1 MPSIRIR
8 PVALTIAGSDSGG
21 GAGLQADLKT
31 FAACGVHGTT
41 VVTAV
46 TAQNPQAI
54 LAVAPCSP
62 RLLAQQLDAIF
73 SALTPAAVKTGLL
86 VNAQQIRVIAQ
97 ILARHPRIPL
107 VVDPVMVATSG
118 RRLLATSALR
128 TLCQTLLPRALLV
141 TPNLAEAAILAQR
154 TVRTLEE
161 MHTAAREIHT
171 RFGCA
176 VLVKGG
182 HLIGA
187 TKATDCL
194 FDGTKFWLLPS
205 RRIGGVTTHGT
216 GCTLSAAICAGLAR
230 GEKLP
235 EAVQL
240 GKKFITRAIQQ
251 SYRCGR
257 YWNLG

>member
-1 MPSIRIR
+1 MASFRIR

-46 TAQNPQAI
+46 TAQNPHAI
-54 LAVAPCSP
+54 LAVASCPP
-62 RLLAQQLDAIF
+62 RLLAQQLDAVF
-73 SALTPAAVKTGLL
+73 SELPPAAVKTGLL
-86 VNAQQIRVIAQ
+86 VNARQIRVIAE

-128 TLCQTLLPRALLV
+128 TLCQTLLPRATLL
-141 TPNLAEAAILAQR
+141 TPNLAEAAILAGR
-154 TVRTLEE
+154 TIRNLDE
-161 MHTAAREIHT
+161 MCTAAREIYT

-182 HLIGA
+182 HLTGRSE
-187 TKATDCL
+187 ATDCL
-194 FDGTKFWLLPS
+194 FDGTKVWLLPS
-205 RRIGGVTTHGT
+205 RRISGVTTHGT

-230 GEKLP
+230 GESLP
-235 EAVQL
+235 KAVQQ
-240 GKKFITRAIQQ
+240 GKKFVTRAIRQ
-251 SYRCGR
+251 SYRCGKH
-257 YWNLG
+257 WNLG